1 MIKMKYGIYGLR
13 EGDTVKPMTPDSGPF
28 VVPESEEQR
37 LVDMGVAE
45 KVYQTAA
52 APKAQIVMTGPPTY
66 NVDMKFDD
74 LKKIALEGYGVD
86 ASKAKSKAEVVR
98 MIDDSLR
105 PPVQVQMPESD
116 EDEAEGQEDAPPS
129 LEAEVPT
136 DV

>member
-28 VVPESEEQR
+28 NVPEAEERR

-45 KVYQTAA
+45 VVHPTATT
-52 APKAQIVMTGPPTY
+52 PVIKAVQAGPPAYDVT
-66 NVDMKFDD
+66 MKFDA
-74 LKKIALEGYGVD
+74 LKKIALEGYGID
-86 ASKAKSKAEVVR
+86 ASGAKSKAEVVR
-98 MIDDSLR
+98 MIDDSLKVQE
-105 PPVQVQMPESD
+105 PVI
-116 EDEAEGQEDAPPS
+116 DEAEGQDVPPS